1 MNSQEVPLLVDID
14 GRKDY
19 QKNAVNVFLV
29 IYSDD
34 KEVLRT
40 LLEKLGISHELQEV
54 SYKDVTGIP

>member
-29 IYSDD
+29 VYSDD

-54 SYKDVTGIP
+54 S